1 MADSLVVDRKVVG
14 GAKAEAIGA
23 DKSATSANFMLLS
36 SVLWLVAALSLL
48 CDI

>member
-23 DKSATSANFMLLS
+23 DRSVKSANFMFLLS
-36 SVLWLVAALSLL
+36 MLDKANLCVL
-48 CDI
+48 